1 MAQASP
7 HEPLD
12 SRSKVLLA
20 IGLSWAAGF
29 VDVVGYILLSRIL
42 SANMSGN
49 TVEIPFHLFH
59 GSPGEAAARG
69 LAVLLFVAGLFA
81 CALIHEACKRRGIRS
96 SAAITLGLEALLL
109 AGFVV
114 LATRFPQQQEP
125 RGVFDLL
132 LTFAAFAMGL
142 QNATL
147 TRVGALTVRTTH
159 VTGMLTKFAESGSRY
174 LFWFYDK
181 TRGPQTGRYRQAFRL
196 SWHHEDFRDTAITGA
211 IWLSF
216 LAGGFSGVWLH
227 AAWQTRALLL
237 PVALLVIFVM
247 VDLRRPITSGE

>member
-1 MAQASP
+1 MPQASSY
-7 HEPLD
+7 EPLD
-12 SRSKVLLA
+12 SRSKFLLA
-20 IGLSWAAGF
+20 IGLSWTAGF
-29 VDVVGYILLSRIL
+29 VDIVGYILLSRIL

-81 CALIHEACKRRGIRS
+81 CATIHEACKRRGIRS

-109 AGFVV
+109 AGFVI
-114 LATRFPQQQEP
+114 LAGRFPHRQEP
-125 RGVFDLL
+125 RAIFNLL
-132 LTFAAFAMGL
+132 LIFAAFAMGL

-174 LFWFYDK
+174 LFWLYDN
-181 TRGPQTGRYRQAFRL
+181 TRGPQTGQYREAFRL
-196 SWHHEDFRDTAITGA
+196 SWHHEDFKDTAITGA
-211 IWLSF
+211 IWISF
-216 LAGGFSGVWLH
+216 LGGGFSGVWLH
-227 AAWQTRALLL
+227 ATWDVRALIL
-237 PVALLVIFVM
+237 PVALLVAFVM
-247 VDLRRPITSGE
+247 LDLKRPITSGE